1 MKETE
6 KKTKI
11 VCTIGPASEDEDT
24 LKKMIEG
31 GMNVMRLNFSHGSH
45 EEHGKKIATL
55 RKVSE
60 EMKEPVAIMLDTKGP
75 EIRTHEFVGGQ
86 TTFKS
91 GQVVRIKAD
100 EIVGTSDCFSI
111 TYHNLYQDVK
121 RGGFILIDDGQLT
134 LQVDHIE
141 ETDILCVCANNG
153 VVKSRRGVNVPAAS
167 IKMDYLSEKDIA
179 DIEFGCKQ
187 DVDFIA
193 ASFTRRAQD
202 IIDIKRILVENNK
215 PDIRVIAKI
224 ENSEGVER
232 VEEILKVAD
241 GVMVARGDLGV
252 EVPAED
258 VPLIQK
264 EIIKKCNAAGKIVIT
279 ATQMLESMQKN
290 PRPTRAE
297 VSDVA
302 NAIMDGS
309 DAIMLSGESA
319 MGSYPIHS
327 VETMTRIAA
336 KTEKNLDYS
345 RFYKRAVKT
354 AKKDTSEAIC
364 MSVAEIAYE
373 FNAAAIVA
381 FTMTGYTAEKMSRY
395 RPQCP
400 ILATTP
406 NEDVMN
412 KLALT
417 WGVTPIMCRNMP
429 SCETMLNY
437 AELIAKEYGCEA
449 GQLVIVTG
457 GTPGNQGQTN
467 FLNLIT
473 LK

>member
-1 MKETE
+1 M
-6 KKTKI
+6 
-11 VCTIGPASEDEDT
+11 A
-24 LKKMIEG
+24 
-31 GMNVMRLNFSHGSH
+31 
-45 EEHGKKIATL
+45 
-55 RKVSE
+55 
-60 EMKEPVAIMLDTKGP
+60 
-75 EIRTHEFVGGQ
+75 
-86 TTFKS
+86 
-91 GQVVRIKAD
+91 
-100 EIVGTSDCFSI
+100 
-111 TYHNLYQDVK
+111 
-121 RGGFILIDDGQLT
+121 
-134 LQVDHIE
+134 
-141 ETDILCVCANNG
+141 
-153 VVKSRRGVNVPAAS
+153 
-167 IKMDYLSEKDIA
+167 
-179 DIEFGCKQ
+179 
-187 DVDFIA
+187 
-193 ASFTRRAQD
+193 
-202 IIDIKRILVENNK
+202 
-215 PDIRVIAKI
+215 
-224 ENSEGVER
+224 
-232 VEEILKVAD
+232 
-241 GVMVARGDLGV
+241 
-252 EVPAED
+252 
-258 VPLIQK
+258 
-264 EIIKKCNAAGKIVIT
+264 
-279 ATQMLESMQKN
+279 
-290 PRPTRAE
+290 
-297 VSDVA
+297 
-302 NAIMDGS
+302 
-309 DAIMLSGESA
+309 
-319 MGSYPIHS
+319 
-327 VETMTRIAA
+327 RIAA

-381 FTMTGYTAEKMSRY
+381 FTMSGYTAEKMSRY